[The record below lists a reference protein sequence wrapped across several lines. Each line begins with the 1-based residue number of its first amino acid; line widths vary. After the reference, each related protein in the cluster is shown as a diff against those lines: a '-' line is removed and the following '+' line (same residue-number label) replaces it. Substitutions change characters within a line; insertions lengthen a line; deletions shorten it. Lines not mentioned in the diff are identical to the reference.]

1 MWGVRITIVDSKNF
15 NETRIRHHRDL
26 SKDIDFILLFNGIR
40 EKGHYSS
47 IRRSDRV
54 LNEVRML
61 KRTRGYDVEKD
72 CRERIMRNDAEW
84 DKVVERENWSI
95 VRNGKLA
102 SYKSKG
108 KVVSKIEKIIK
119 KRKVHGDSD
128 EAEERE
134 KAPTPVKQ
142 VEPDIQEVNIG
153 DKRCVKCC
161 IDFENTAKLQR
172 HVTVFHLH
180 AHRFRCT
187 SCNKGYDTKEG
198 LQKHNNYRHKE
209 KEKRF
214 ECEVC
219 GSKFQEKKSLTQHIK
234 VQHPGPDAEQFKCKG
249 CGKTWLIKKNWKAHE
264 AGCEKNKDR
273 KAKICPICGV
283 KSGYTIPNTKT
294 AFRVVMGQHISSIL
308 VAYCS

>member
-15 NETRIRHHRDL
+15 NETRIRHDRDL
-26 SKDIDFILLFNGIR
+26 SKDIDFILLFNGIE
-40 EKGHYSS
+40 EKGHCSS
-47 IRRSDRV
+47 IRSDRV
-54 LNEVRML
+54 LNEARML
-61 KRTRGYDVEKD
+61 KRTRRYDVEKD

-95 VRNGKLA
+95 VRNDKLA

-108 KVVSKIEKIIK
+108 KVFSKIDKIIK

-134 KAPTPVKQ
+134 KALTPVKQ

-153 DKRCVKCC
+153 AKRCVKCC

-172 HVTVFHLH
+172 HMTVFHIH

-187 SCNKGYDTKEG
+187 LCNKGYDTKEG
-198 LQKHNNYRHKE
+198 LQKHNDYRHKE
-209 KEKRF
+209 KEKRS

-219 GSKFQEKKSLTQHIK
+219 GSKF
-234 VQHPGPDAEQFKCKG
+234 
-249 CGKTWLIKKNWKAHE
+249 
-264 AGCEKNKDR
+264 
-273 KAKICPICGV
+273 
-283 KSGYTIPNTKT
+283 
-294 AFRVVMGQHISSIL
+294 
-308 VAYCS
+308 